1 MLENDRQSSVSEL
14 VQEMENS
21 QTVLM
26 ARHANDPNAGLALHG
41 SVEKYKMFVC
51 DTGLFITLAFWDNA
65 YTDNIIYQKL
75 LSDKLRSDLGY
86 VFENMVAQMLKAA
99 GNELYYHTWPT
110 GKGNHNYEID
120 FLLSRKGK
128 VCPIEV
134 KSSGYKSHA
143 SLDTFKVKF
152 SSRID
157 QNYLIYTKD
166 LRRDGDVMLLPVF
179 MTPLL

>member
-1 MLENDRQSSVSEL
+1 
-14 VQEMENS
+14 
-21 QTVLM
+21 M

-110 GKGNHNYEID
+110 GKGIQVSCFFGHIQGEVFFANRPK
-120 FLLSRKGK
+120 LL
-128 VCPIEV
+128 
-134 KSSGYKSHA
+134 
-143 SLDTFKVKF
+143 
-152 SSRID
+152 
-157 QNYLIYTKD
+157 D
-166 LRRDGDVMLLPVF
+166 LHQGFEERW
-179 MTPLL
+179 